1 MASTFLIALREGLEA
16 ALIIGILLAYVKR
29 TERSRARTLIWSGV
43 TLAIVASFGFGAFL
57 SFTSKELSPKGEMV
71 FAGTTSIVATFF
83 VTFMVFW
90 MKRTARTIKSE
101 LENKV
106 DQALPLGGIALV
118 AAAFFSVVREGL
130 ETALFI
136 FSNFKTVSQNSAP
149 SAGLTLGL
157 LAAVI
162 LGVAIYRRS
171 IRINLSK
178 FFLVTGTA
186 LLVVAG
192 GVLANGVKEFQDF
205 GLLPGADAYAWNWNN
220 PNNVIESFLSGTIG
234 ISTTTTWVQLFVW
247 VLYLGLI
254 LPLFFAPTTRKELA
268 AVPSN

>member
-16 ALIIGILLAYVKR
+16 ALIVGILVAYLKKSNR
-29 TERSRARTLIWSGV
+29 ERALTLLWIGV
-43 TLAIVASFGFGAFL
+43 SLAIAISLIFGAFL
-57 SFTSKELSPKGEMV
+57 SFTSKELSPRGEMV
-71 FAGTTSIVATFF
+71 FAGTTSIAATTL

-90 MKRTARTIKSE
+90 MKRAAKTIKGD
-101 LENKV
+101 LESKV
-106 DQALPLGGIALV
+106 DQALPLGGAALM

-136 FSNFKTVSQNSAP
+136 FTNFKTVSKDFGP
-149 SAGLTLGL
+149 SVGLVLGL
-157 LAAVI
+157 CAAVI
-162 LGVAIYRRS
+162 LGIAIYRRS

-178 FFLVTGTA
+178 FFLFTGTA
-186 LLVVAG
+186 LIVIAG
-192 GVLANGVKEFQDF
+192 GVLSHGVKEFQEF
-205 GLLPGADAYAWNWNN
+205 GVLPGADAYAWNWNN
-220 PNNVIESFLSGTIG
+220 PNNLVESFLSGTIG